1 MIYNI
6 LHKMNTTNQ
15 LIKAIES
22 NEISKHSSMEIVA
35 KAIGIL
41 GPDTFDKE
49 MLLNSMKELM
59 DTEDFLPEQT
69 IYEMKNLFNPTKYDQ
84 IIQNIMDIGNGR
96 WDRILKTN

>member
-15 LIKAIES
+15 LIEAIES

-35 KAIGIL
+35 KAMAIL
-41 GPDTFDKE
+41 GPNTFDKE

-59 DTEDFLPEQT
+59 DKEKFLPQQT
-69 IYEMKNLFNPTKYDQ
+69 IHEMKNLLDPTKYDR
-84 IIQNIMDIGNGR
+84 IIQNIIDIGNGR
-96 WDRILKTN
+96 WDRIVKN